1 MTLNE
6 LIDELVGMR
15 EREGNGDMEV
25 VMTADYGDICHTTQA
40 LTICGVTVTTTRE
53 SAYSHSGKAIV
64 TKEDEEE
71 AEETETELE
80 ETGATV
86 VALI

>member
-1 MTLNE
+1 MTVNE
-6 LIDELVGMR
+6 LIDELKHMR
-15 EREGNGDMEV
+15 DLNGGDVEV

-64 TKEDEEE
+64 TNEDDEE